1 MGRTA
6 NGDWPS
12 PFGLDLRR
20 WLRTIESASQ
30 YGGVVT
36 NAARAS
42 LVASAT
48 VLPVTNVNRSIEHYR
63 ALGFEVAKV
72 TDEYAIAQR
81 DGLALHLS
89 LMPDLDPLTGA
100 GCVYLYV
107 DDADQLAREWV
118 ATSVGRTVPPTDT
131 DYGLREGAHVD
142 PDNNLLRFGA
152 DITG

>member
-1 MGRTA
+1 M
-6 NGDWPS
+6 
-12 PFGLDLRR
+12 
-20 WLRTIESASQ
+20 
-30 YGGVVT
+30 T

-42 LVASAT
+42 LIASAS
-48 VLPVTNVNRSIEHYR
+48 VLPVTDVARSIEHYR
-63 ALGFEVAKV
+63 GLGFEVEQV

-89 LMPDLDPLTGA
+89 LMSELDPLKGA

-107 DDADQLAREWV
+107 DDADQLASEW
-118 ATSVGRTVPPTDT
+118 ADAGVGRTVLPTDT